1 MYNAFFHLKQNPFE
15 VSPDPYFIY
24 TTPWHG
30 EAFAS
35 LYYGIRSH
43 KGFMVLTGEVGT
55 GKTLVLRCLTD
66 HLDKLR
72 IQYAYIFNPLLSSDE
87 FLRYLSADLNLRL
100 PMTGKHDILIQLHA
114 HLAQRQKIGQTTTL
128 IVDEAHLLSLQLLE
142 EIRLLG
148 NLENQQSK
156 LLQIVLVGQPELDK
170 RLDSPNLRQ
179 LKQRISL
186 RCQLQPLSL
195 EQTGQ
200 YITWRLK
207 RAGVS
212 GDDGPVFTPEAVAA
226 VFEYSQGYPRLIN
239 TICDNAL
246 IFACGAEA
254 RIVRLE
260 LVVEACRDLHIKGW
274 QPTTASPEE
283 DADPHNPRYPAFPPT
298 LREIDQVLQHL
309 RALGSTANRPMVQGS
324 ANDNGHPSIIRAS
337 EVNS

>member
-1 MYNAFFHLKQNPFE
+1 MYRDFFHLSQNPFE

-24 TTPWHG
+24 MTPWHG

-35 LYYGIRSH
+35 LYYGIHSH

-55 GKTLVLRCLTD
+55 GKTLVLQCLTD
-66 HLDKLR
+66 RLDKLH

-87 FLRYLSADLNLRL
+87 FLRYLLTDLNLRL
-100 PMTGKHDILIQLHA
+100 PTTGKNDILIQLYTY
-114 HLAQRQKIGQTTTL
+114 LVERQKIGQTTAL
-128 IVDEAHLLSLQLLE
+128 IVDEAHLLSQQLLE

-186 RCQLQPLSL
+186 RCQLQPLTL
-195 EQTGQ
+195 KQTGE
-200 YITWRLK
+200 YINWRLK

-212 GDDGPVFTPEAVAA
+212 GIDGPVFTPEAIAA
-226 VFEYSQGYPRLIN
+226 VFDYSQGFPRLIN

-246 IFACGAEA
+246 IFACGAET
-254 RIVRLE
+254 RIVNFE
-260 LVVEACRDLHIKGW
+260 LVVDSCKDLHIIKGG
-274 QPTTASPEE
+274 QPTAALPEE
-283 DADPHNPRYPAFPPT
+283 DADSYDPRYPAFQPI
-298 LREIDQVLQHL
+298 LSEIDQVLRHL
-309 RALGSTANRPMVQGS
+309 RALGSTANRPVIKS
-324 ANDNGHPSIIRAS
+324 VSNNGHPSIVPS
-337 EVNS
+337 KVNS